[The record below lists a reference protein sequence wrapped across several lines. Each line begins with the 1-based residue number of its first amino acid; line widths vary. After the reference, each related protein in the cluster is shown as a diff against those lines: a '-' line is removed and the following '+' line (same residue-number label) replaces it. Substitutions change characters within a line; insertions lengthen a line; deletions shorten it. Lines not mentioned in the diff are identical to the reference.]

1 MKCVE
6 LNKKG
11 DFDRWDQDLLTELH
25 DIKVNDDTSDNDN
38 DVIYQG
44 DGLKVSVIGLESY
57 ERHPFRILSNDFN
70 LICLTGGVALSRS
83 SNGQISLLIFEKG
96 ENLPFHVNNTRMIN
110 DLQNIGE
117 NPLVFG
123 LIEFSLNKETDQY
136 FANIIQQ
143 IMLAS

>member
-11 DFDRWDQDLLTELH
+11 NFDRWDQDLLTELR
-25 DIKVNDDTSDNDN
+25 DIKVNDDISDEGL
-38 DVIYQG
+38 IYQD

-57 ERHPFRILSNDFN
+57 ERYPFRIFSNDFN

-96 ENLPFHVNNTRMIN
+96 ENLPFHVNNTTMIN

-117 NPLVFG
+117 SPLVFG
-123 LIEFSLNKETDQY
+123 LIEFSLNKETDHY

>member
-1 MKCVE
+1 MKCVV
-6 LNKKG
+6 LNRKG
-11 DFDRWDQDLLTELH
+11 DFDRWDQDLLTELRNV
-25 DIKVNDDTSDNDN
+25 KVNDATSDDG
-38 DVIYQG
+38 VIYQD

-57 ERHPFRILSNDFN
+57 ERHPFRVLSNDFN

-96 ENLPFHVNNTRMIN
+96 ENTPIHLNNSGMIN

-117 NPLVFG
+117 STLVFG
-123 LIEFSLNKETDQY
+123 LIEFCLNKETDQY
-136 FANIIQQ
+136 FTDIIQQ